1 MMSEELEIKKLEI
14 KLEELKAKRMDKMHL
29 NKMAELEIRKEIA
42 ILYRSKKQLIK
53 IKKQQEKKK

>member
-14 KLEELKAKRMDKMHL
+14 KLEELRAKRMDKMHL

-53 IKKQQEKKK
+53 IKKQEKKG

>member
-14 KLEELKAKRMDKMHL
+14 KLEELRAKRMDKMHL
-29 NKMAELEIRKEIA
+29 NKMAEIEIRKEIA

-53 IKKQQEKKK
+53 IKKQEKKG